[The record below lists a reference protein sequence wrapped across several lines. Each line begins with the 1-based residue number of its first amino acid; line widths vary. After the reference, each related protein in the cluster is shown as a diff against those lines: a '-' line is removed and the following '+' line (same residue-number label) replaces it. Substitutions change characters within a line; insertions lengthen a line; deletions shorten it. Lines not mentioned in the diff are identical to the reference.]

1 MGCHFLL
8 QGIFPT
14 QGSNSDLPHCGQDAL
29 TSEPPGKP
37 TFYQIN
43 LHFVE
48 EDYAW
53 LLLLSLADKQEVHLV
68 SHQISNF
75 CSQIFNSFS
84 IDICW
89 LLDINLDLWVD
100 IFCRKNEISNL
111 FNSELLSPILC
122 VYLNPQMPKHRCK
135 VYDEFS
141 EEWSFIKWGRWHFIV
156 IWILKMKVTQSCL
169 TLCDSMDCS
178 MPGSSVHGVLQARTL
193 EWVAIPF
200 FRGSSQPRDRTQ
212 VPSIAEPQGKP

>member
-1 MGCHFLL
+1 MPDYYCSPL
-8 QGIFPT
+8 QTSRKFTLFHIRYLIF
-14 QGSNSDLPHCGQDAL
+14 
-29 TSEPPGKP
+29 
-37 TFYQIN
+37 
-43 LHFVE
+43 
-48 EDYAW
+48 
-53 LLLLSLADKQEVHLV
+53 VHK
-68 SHQISNF
+68 
-75 CSQIFNSFS
+75 FS
-84 IDICW
+84 ILSVLTFVDS
-89 LLDINLDLWVD
+89 DINLDLWVD

-156 IWILKMKVTQSCL
+156 IWIVKVKVTQSCL
-169 TLCDSMDCS
+169 TFCDSMDCS

-200 FRGSSQPRDRTQ
+200 FRGSSQPRDQTLVSCIAGRFFTIWATREASLSRT
-212 VPSIAEPQGKP
+212 